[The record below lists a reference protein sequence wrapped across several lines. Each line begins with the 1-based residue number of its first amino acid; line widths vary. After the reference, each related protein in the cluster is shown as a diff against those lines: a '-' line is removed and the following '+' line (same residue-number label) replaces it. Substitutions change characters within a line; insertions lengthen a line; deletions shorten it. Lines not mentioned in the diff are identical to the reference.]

1 MRATIRTMRRCLLV
15 SAVAVIAA
23 CVTAPAADAKATP
36 HFTKQVAAPGERVG
50 VVFDR
55 GIESYLAPL
64 EVYLVST
71 KDEPF
76 IRGRGDR
83 RLTRVGTLGRRGMI
97 LRPATLVFRVPEMAH
112 GSYTLAVFFVGSAT
126 GRWAN
131 AVPGLWR
138 DSQLGPRLV
147 LRVSH

>member
-1 MRATIRTMRRCLLV
+1 MIDAGKLDPLD
-15 SAVAVIAA
+15 VADDGDLHAGI
-23 CVTAPAADAKATP
+23 VTE
-36 HFTKQVAAPGERVG
+36 GC
-50 VVFDR
+50 
-55 GIESYLAPL
+55 
-64 EVYLVST
+64 
-71 KDEPF
+71 
-76 IRGRGDR
+76 